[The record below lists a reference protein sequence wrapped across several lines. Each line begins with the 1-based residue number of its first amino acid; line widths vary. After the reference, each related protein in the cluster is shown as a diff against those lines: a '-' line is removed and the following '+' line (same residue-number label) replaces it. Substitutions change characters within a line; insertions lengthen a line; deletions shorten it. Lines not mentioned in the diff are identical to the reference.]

1 MQTAVLD
8 SFVAFAGCTLSFS
21 SREKWVLYTL
31 TVNWGMEDI
40 CTWINCILTTLR
52 QLRISSEKSRHEIF
66 LFVPYKLSLALFFI
80 PYNYCDPM
88 AGYQGELIIIKSE
101 RAESFSYGGRGQEIR
116 WNILFVLSSYPFALS
131 TATWKWV
138 TRIMIEALV
147 TEGNCLAFQSLSYS
161 HSPFA
166 VNLKS
171 LYQLGHL
178 VAFCHSWSITR
189 NEMHWKKIKIGTAW
203 QIPLWFCFP

>member
-1 MQTAVLD
+1 
-8 SFVAFAGCTLSFS
+8 
-21 SREKWVLYTL
+21 
-31 TVNWGMEDI
+31 
-40 CTWINCILTTLR
+40 
-52 QLRISSEKSRHEIF
+52 
-66 LFVPYKLSLALFFI
+66 
-80 PYNYCDPM
+80 M

-101 RAESFSYGGRGQEIR
+101 RAESFSYWGRGQEIR

-138 TRIMIEALV
+138 THIMIEALV

-189 NEMHWKKIKIGTAW
+189 NEMHWKKNKDRYSVTDSLMVLFSINNIRIIRLN
-203 QIPLWFCFP
+203 QIVPFVPLKSFLIFCLILT

>member
-1 MQTAVLD
+1 
-8 SFVAFAGCTLSFS
+8 
-21 SREKWVLYTL
+21 
-31 TVNWGMEDI
+31 
-40 CTWINCILTTLR
+40 
-52 QLRISSEKSRHEIF
+52 
-66 LFVPYKLSLALFFI
+66 
-80 PYNYCDPM
+80 M

-116 WNILFVLSSYPFALS
+116 WNIIFVLSSYPFALS

-147 TEGNCLAFQSLSYS
+147 TECNCLEFQSLSYS

-178 VAFCHSWSITR
+178 VSMLSFMKHYKEWNALNKNKDRYSVTDPLRVLFSINNIRIIRLNQIVPLKSFLIFVLFWLKIDFSDCLRIQLTTLFAYDNSSSWPLNENPVFIYSPSI
-189 NEMHWKKIKIGTAW
+189 I
-203 QIPLWFCFP
+203 

>member
-1 MQTAVLD
+1 
-8 SFVAFAGCTLSFS
+8 
-21 SREKWVLYTL
+21 
-31 TVNWGMEDI
+31 
-40 CTWINCILTTLR
+40 
-52 QLRISSEKSRHEIF
+52 
-66 LFVPYKLSLALFFI
+66 
-80 PYNYCDPM
+80 M

-116 WNILFVLSSYPFALS
+116 WNIIFVLSSYPFALS

-147 TEGNCLAFQSLSYS
+147 TECNCLDS
-161 HSPFA
+161 HSPC

-178 VAFCHSWSITR
+178 VSILSFMKHYKEWNALNKNKDRYSVTDPLR
-189 NEMHWKKIKIGTAW
+189 VLFSINNIRIIRLNQIVPLKSFLIFGLFWLKIDFSDWLRI
-203 QIPLWFCFP
+203 